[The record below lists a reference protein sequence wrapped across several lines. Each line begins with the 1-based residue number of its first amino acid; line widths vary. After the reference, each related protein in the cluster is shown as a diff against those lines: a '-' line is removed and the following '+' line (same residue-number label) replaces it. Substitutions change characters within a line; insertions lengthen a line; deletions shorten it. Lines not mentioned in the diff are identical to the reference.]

1 MLVVHLFNHERAA
14 DRDEENSVEHLSDG
28 LRWSP
33 ARTDMAIAGA
43 SRRGWVVR
51 ANGHLELT
59 EPGRQTARLVL
70 AR

>member
-1 MLVVHLFNHERAA
+1 MLVVHLLNHETAP
-14 DRDEENSVEHLSDG
+14 DRDEENSVEHLSEG

-33 ARTDMAIAGA
+33 ARTDQAIAGA
-43 SRRGWVVR
+43 SRRGWIVR

-59 EPGRQTARLVL
+59 DPGRHTARHVI